1 MSSNRRAF
9 APFNLDTTL
18 DAFVADRTVKKGL
31 FSGKVD
37 FAMFDDK
44 LSKKSK
50 GKTYSSAHQKLIKLF
65 FETTEEILTSKFG
78 LKN

>member
-1 MSSNRRAF
+1 MSDNKRGFS
-9 APFNLDTTL
+9 PFNLDSTL
-18 DAFVADRTVKKGL
+18 DSLIQDRTVKSGF

-37 FAMFDDK
+37 FAMYDDK

-50 GKTYSSAHQKLIKLF
+50 GKTYSSSQQKLINLF
-65 FETTEEILTSKFG
+65 FETTEDILTTKFG